1 VTSRLGWREQG
12 RSSDMKR
19 LQDWLTTGVSG
30 ASLAIAVVSIVVS
43 VVICIDFGGSLT
55 EESHGNSES

>member
-1 VTSRLGWREQG
+1 
-12 RSSDMKR
+12 MNR

-43 VVICIDFGGSLT
+43 VVIGIDFGGSLT
-55 EESHGNSES
+55 EGSHGNSES